1 MNNKEIINKTLDD
14 LWNEQFEKFIVGE
27 SAYGYGDN
35 CAGEAGKFMR
45 ASVGLRQPLN
55 DTPVGNASPEDTGAS
70 TIGSFLGK
78 TNSFELFNVEQFT
91 NQLNEIATQWYEQP
105 YIPSSPIDPFYNP
118 AAPMMVNQMSSI
130 PMTSQ
135 FLYEFHQRNV
145 VPSASMFT
153 ATLDRGGFTYL
164 GYNVGVNFTLIE
176 QPLNPDSFYGLG
188 LGLQAGTNL
197 FDSIGGALSDVA
209 RSFREISQN
218 NENCEPE
225 PDPNG
230 ATNPNQKGTPGT
242 DGLPNDPTPTPV
254 NPVRPGG
261 PINIGGPGGAGV
273 FNKEP
278 PSRFTIKF

>member
-55 DTPVGNASPEDTGAS
+55 DTPVGDASPEDTGAS
-70 TIGSFLGK
+70 TIASFLGK
-78 TNSFELFNVEQFT
+78 TNSFELFDVEQFT
-91 NQLNEIATQWYEQP
+91 NQLNEIGIKWYQQP

-145 VPSASMFT
+145 VPSASLFT
-153 ATLDRGGFTYL
+153 ANLDRGGFANV
-164 GYNVGVNFTLIE
+164 GYNVGANFTLIE

-188 LGLQAGTNL
+188 LGLQVGTNL
-197 FDSIGGALSDVA
+197 FDSIGSALSDVA
-209 RSFREISQN
+209 RSFTEISQN
-218 NENCEPE
+218 NENCKPE

-230 ATNPNQKGTPGT
+230 ATNSNQKGTPGT
-242 DGLPNDPTPTPV
+242 DGLSNDSTPTSL
-254 NPVRPGG
+254 NLTRPGASLNMG
-261 PINIGGPGGAGV
+261 VPGGAGV
-273 FNKEP
+273 INRQVP
-278 PSRFTIKF
+278 GRFTITF